1 MTQLSEH
8 FSLEELTFSE
18 TAQRDGID
26 NTPSTDIINALTFTA
41 SQLELVRSLLV
52 DKPMHID
59 SGYRCPALNKEVHG
73 VQDSAHLSGFAV
85 DFICSDFGTPLDI
98 VRQLNSSQIKFDQ
111 VIEEGTW
118 VHISFA
124 PAMRQQ
130 VLTAHFDGDKATYRL
145 GV

>member
-1 MTQLSEH
+1 
-8 FSLEELTFSE
+8 
-18 TAQRDGID
+18 
-26 NTPSTDIINALTFTA
+26 
-41 SQLELVRSLLV
+41 
-52 DKPMHID
+52 
-59 SGYRCPALNKEVHG
+59 
-73 VQDSAHLSGFAV
+73 
-85 DFICSDFGTPLDI
+85 
-98 VRQLNSSQIKFDQ
+98 